1 MDLSGKVAIVTGA
14 SKGIG
19 RATVE
24 ALLARGASVAGW
36 GRTAPAGLVHDR
48 FLFFACDV
56 RDEHAVAE
64 AYTNTQRELGLD
76 IHVLVNNAGLGI
88 AGPVDGFDTDHWK
101 LMFDTNVHG
110 TFFCTRAVLP
120 QMKRQQ
126 LGHIVNI
133 ASIAGTT
140 GIENM
145 AGYCASKFAVRGFS
159 QSLFKEVRNDGIKV
173 TCLYPGSTQTN
184 FFDDIPGTTANDSM
198 MRPEDIASTIIYSLE
213 TPANFHIVDVE
224 MRPLQPKK
232 AK

>member
-1 MDLSGKVAIVTGA
+1 MDLTGKTAIVTGA

-24 ALLARGASVAGW
+24 ALLARGAAVAGW
-36 GRTAPAGLVHDR
+36 GRTAPEGLVHDQ
-48 FLFFACDV
+48 FQFFTCDV

-64 AYTNTQRELGLD
+64 AYANTVRELGPE

-88 AGPVDGFDTDHWK
+88 AGAIDGFASDDWK

-110 TFFCTRAVLP
+110 TFYCTRAVLP

-126 LGHIVNI
+126 QGHVVNI

-145 AGYCASKFAVRGFS
+145 AGYCATKFAVRGFS

-184 FFDDIPGTTANDSM
+184 FFDDMPGTPTNDSM
-198 MRPEDIASTIIYSLE
+198 MRPEDVAAAIIYSLE
-213 TPANFHIVDVE
+213 TPDNFLIVDVE

-232 AK
+232 K

>member
-1 MDLSGKVAIVTGA
+1 MDLTGKVAIITGA

-24 ALLARGASVAGW
+24 ALLARGAAVAGW
-36 GRTAPAGLVHDR
+36 GRTAPNGLTHER
-48 FLFFACDV
+48 FQFFECDV

-64 AYTNTQRELGLD
+64 AFTNTLRELGPE

-88 AGPVDGFDTDHWK
+88 AGPVDGFATEDWK
-101 LMFDTNVHG
+101 LIFDTNVHG
-110 TFFCTRAVLP
+110 TFFCSRAVLP

-126 LGHIVNI
+126 LGHIINI

-145 AGYCASKFAVRGFS
+145 AGYCATKFAVRGLS

-173 TCLYPGSTQTN
+173 TCLFPGSTQTN
-184 FFDDIPGTTANDSM
+184 FFDGIPGTAANDSM
-198 MRPEDIASTIIYSLE
+198 MSPADIAGFIVYSLE
-213 TPANFHIVDVE
+213 TPFNFHVVEAE

-232 AK
+232 

>member
-1 MDLSGKVAIVTGA
+1 MDLTGKVAIVTGA

-24 ALLARGASVAGW
+24 ALLARGAAVAGW
-36 GRTAPAGLVHDR
+36 GRSAPEGLVHDR
-48 FLFFACDV
+48 FQFFACDV
-56 RDEHAVAE
+56 RDEAAVAE
-64 AYTNTQRELGLD
+64 ALTNTVRELGPE

-88 AGPVDGFDTDHWK
+88 SGPVDGFKSEDWK

-110 TFFCTRAVLP
+110 TFFCSRAVLP

-126 LGHIVNI
+126 LGHIINI

-145 AGYCASKFAVRGFS
+145 AGYCATKFAVRGFS

-173 TCLYPGSTQTN
+173 TCISPGSTQTN
-184 FFDDIPGTTANDSM
+184 FFDDIPGATANDSM
-198 MRPEDIASTIIYSLE
+198 MSPVDIAGFIIYSLE
-213 TPANFHIVDVE
+213 TPFNFHVVEVE

-232 AK
+232 

>member
-1 MDLSGKVAIVTGA
+1 MDLTGKVAIVTGA

-24 ALLARGASVAGW
+24 ALLARGVTVAGW

-48 FLFFACDV
+48 FQFFECDV

-64 AYTNTQRELGLD
+64 ALTNTQRELGPD
-76 IHVLVNNAGLGI
+76 VHVLVNNAGLGI
-88 AGPVDGFDTDHWK
+88 AGSVDGFSSDDWR

-120 QMKRQQ
+120 LMKRQQ
-126 LGHIVNI
+126 LGHVVNI

-145 AGYCASKFAVRGFS
+145 AGYCATKFAVRGFS

-184 FFDDIPGTTANDSM
+184 FFDDIPGTAINDSM
-198 MRPEDIASTIIYSLE
+198 MRPEDIASAIVYSLE
-213 TPANFHIVDVE
+213 TPDNFLIVDME

-232 AK
+232 

>member
-1 MDLSGKVAIVTGA
+1 MDLTGKVAIVTGA
-14 SKGIG
+14 GKGIG

-24 ALLARGASVAGW
+24 ALLARGADVAGW
-36 GRTAPAGLVHDR
+36 GRTAPVGLVHDR
-48 FLFFACDV
+48 FQFFECDV

-64 AYTNTQRELGLD
+64 AYTNTLRELGPE
-76 IHVLVNNAGLGI
+76 IHLLVNNAGLGI
-88 AGPVDGFDTDHWK
+88 SGPTDGFASADWMR
-101 LMFDTNVHG
+101 MFDTNVHG

-145 AGYCASKFAVRGFS
+145 AGYCATKFAVRGFS
-159 QSLFKEVRNDGIKV
+159 QALFKEVRQDGIKV
-173 TCLYPGSTQTN
+173 TCLSPGSTQTN
-184 FFDDIPGTTANDSM
+184 FFDEIPGTTPNDSM
-198 MRPEDIASTIIYSLE
+198 MKPEDIAGAIIYSLE
-213 TPANFHIVDVE
+213 TPANFLIVDVE

-232 AK
+232 

>member
-1 MDLSGKVAIVTGA
+1 MDLTGKVAIVTGA

-24 ALLARGASVAGW
+24 ALLARGVTVAGW

-48 FLFFACDV
+48 FQFFECDV

-64 AYTNTQRELGLD
+64 ALTNTQRELGPNV
-76 IHVLVNNAGLGI
+76 HVLVNNAGLGI
-88 AGPVDGFDTDHWK
+88 AGSVDGFSSDDWR

-120 QMKRQQ
+120 LMKRQQ
-126 LGHIVNI
+126 LGHVVNI

-145 AGYCASKFAVRGFS
+145 AGYCATKFAVRGFS

-184 FFDDIPGTTANDSM
+184 FFDDIPGAAINDSM
-198 MRPEDIASTIIYSLE
+198 MRPEDIASAIVYSLE
-213 TPANFHIVDVE
+213 TPDNFLIVDME

-232 AK
+232 

>member
-1 MDLSGKVAIVTGA
+1 MDLTGKVAIVTGA

-24 ALLARGASVAGW
+24 ALLARGAAVAGW
-36 GRTAPAGLVHDR
+36 GRSAPEDLVHDR
-48 FLFFACDV
+48 FQFFACDV
-56 RDEHAVAE
+56 RDEVAVTE
-64 AYTNTQRELGLD
+64 ALTNTVRELGPE

-88 AGPVDGFDTDHWK
+88 SGPVDGFKSEDWK

-110 TFFCTRAVLP
+110 TFFCSRAVLP

-126 LGHIVNI
+126 LGHIINI

-145 AGYCASKFAVRGFS
+145 AGYCATKFAVRGFS

-173 TCLYPGSTQTN
+173 TCISPGSTQTN
-184 FFDDIPGTTANDSM
+184 FFDDIPGATANESM
-198 MRPEDIASTIIYSLE
+198 MSPVDIAGFIIYSLE
-213 TPANFHIVDVE
+213 TPFNFHVVEVE

-232 AK
+232 

>member
-1 MDLSGKVAIVTGA
+1 MDLTGKVAIITGA

-24 ALLARGASVAGW
+24 ALLARGAAVAGW
-36 GRTAPAGLVHDR
+36 GRTAPNGLTHER
-48 FLFFACDV
+48 FQFFECDV
-56 RDEHAVAE
+56 RDEHAVTE
-64 AYTNTQRELGLD
+64 AFTNTLRELGPE

-88 AGPVDGFDTDHWK
+88 AGPVDGFATEDWK

-110 TFFCTRAVLP
+110 TFFCSRAVLP

-126 LGHIVNI
+126 LGHIINI

-145 AGYCASKFAVRGFS
+145 AGYCATKFAVRGLS

-173 TCLYPGSTQTN
+173 TCLFPGSTQTN
-184 FFDDIPGTTANDSM
+184 FFDDIPGTAANDSM
-198 MRPEDIASTIIYSLE
+198 MSPTDIAGFIVYSLE
-213 TPANFHIVDVE
+213 TPFNFHVVEAE

-232 AK
+232 

>member
-1 MDLSGKVAIVTGA
+1 MDLTGKVAIVTGA

-24 ALLARGASVAGW
+24 ALLARGAAVAGW
-36 GRTAPAGLVHDR
+36 GRTAPADLVHDR
-48 FLFFACDV
+48 FQFFGCDV

-64 AYTNTQRELGLD
+64 AYTNTQRELGPE

-88 AGPVDGFDTDHWK
+88 AGPVDGFSSDDWR

-110 TFFCTRAVLP
+110 TFYCARAVLP

-145 AGYCASKFAVRGFS
+145 AGYCATKFAVRGFS

-184 FFDDIPGTTANDSM
+184 FFDAIPGTTANDSM
-198 MRPEDIASTIIYSLE
+198 MSPADIAGAIIYALE
-213 TPANFHIVDVE
+213 TPPNFHIVDVE

-232 AK
+232 

>member
-1 MDLSGKVAIVTGA
+1 MDLTGKVAIITGA

-24 ALLARGASVAGW
+24 ALLARGAAVAGW
-36 GRTAPAGLVHDR
+36 GRTAPNGLTHER
-48 FLFFACDV
+48 FQFFECDV

-64 AYTNTQRELGLD
+64 AFTNTLRELGPE

-88 AGPVDGFDTDHWK
+88 AGPVDGFATENWK

-110 TFFCTRAVLP
+110 TFFCSRAVLP

-126 LGHIVNI
+126 LGHIINI

-145 AGYCASKFAVRGFS
+145 AGYCATKFAVRGLS

-173 TCLYPGSTQTN
+173 TCLFPGSTQTN
-184 FFDDIPGTTANDSM
+184 FFDGIPGTAANDSM
-198 MRPEDIASTIIYSLE
+198 MSPADIAGFIVYSLE
-213 TPANFHIVDVE
+213 TPFNFHVVEAE

-232 AK
+232 

>member
-1 MDLSGKVAIVTGA
+1 MDLTGKVAIVTGA

-24 ALLARGASVAGW
+24 ALLARGAAVAGW
-36 GRTAPAGLVHDR
+36 GRSAPEGLVHDR
-48 FLFFACDV
+48 FQFFACDV
-56 RDEHAVAE
+56 RDEVAVAE
-64 AYTNTQRELGLD
+64 ALTNTVRELGPE

-88 AGPVDGFDTDHWK
+88 SGPVDGFKSEDWK

-110 TFFCTRAVLP
+110 TFFCSRAVLP

-173 TCLYPGSTQTN
+173 TCISPGSTQTN
-184 FFDDIPGTTANDSM
+184 FFDDIPGATANDSM
-198 MRPEDIASTIIYSLE
+198 MSPVDIAGFIVYSLE
-213 TPANFHIVDVE
+213 TPFNFHVVEVE

-232 AK
+232 

>member
-1 MDLSGKVAIVTGA
+1 MDLTGKVAIVTGA
-14 SKGIG
+14 SRGIG

-24 ALLARGASVAGW
+24 ALLARGAAVAGW
-36 GRTAPAGLVHDR
+36 GRSAPPGLGHDR
-48 FLFFACDV
+48 FQFFECDV
-56 RDEHAVAE
+56 RDEYAVAE
-64 AYTNTQRELGLD
+64 AYTNTQRELGAE

-88 AGPVDGFDTDHWK
+88 AGPVAGFSTDDWRR
-101 LMFDTNVHG
+101 MFDTNVHG
-110 TFFCTRAVLP
+110 TFYCARAVLP

-133 ASIAGTT
+133 ASIAGLT

-145 AGYCASKFAVRGFS
+145 AGYCATKFAVRGFS

-184 FFDDIPGTTANDSM
+184 FFDDIPGTTTNDSM
-198 MRPEDIASTIIYSLE
+198 MRPEDIASAIIYSLE

-232 AK
+232 

>member
-1 MDLSGKVAIVTGA
+1 MDLTGKVAIVTGA

-24 ALLARGASVAGW
+24 ALLARGAAVAGW
-36 GRTAPAGLVHDR
+36 GRTAPEGLVHDR
-48 FLFFACDV
+48 FQFFECDV

-64 AYTNTQRELGLD
+64 AYTNTQRELGPE

-88 AGPVDGFDTDHWK
+88 AGPVDGFSSDDWR

-110 TFFCTRAVLP
+110 TFFCARAVLP

-145 AGYCASKFAVRGFS
+145 AGYCATKFAVRGFS
-159 QSLFKEVRNDGIKV
+159 QSLFKEVRSDGIKV

-184 FFDDIPGTTANDSM
+184 FFDDIAGTTANDSM
-198 MRPEDIASTIIYSLE
+198 MSPADIAGVIIYSLE
-213 TPANFHIVDVE
+213 TPPNFHIVDVE

-232 AK
+232 

>member
-1 MDLSGKVAIVTGA
+1 MDLTGKVAIVTGA

-24 ALLARGASVAGW
+24 ALLARGAAVAGW
-36 GRTAPAGLVHDR
+36 GRSAPEGLVHDR
-48 FLFFACDV
+48 FHFFTCDV
-56 RDEHAVAE
+56 RDEVAVTE
-64 AYTNTQRELGLD
+64 ALTNTVRELGPE

-88 AGPVDGFDTDHWK
+88 SGPVDGFKSEDWK

-110 TFFCTRAVLP
+110 TFFCSRAVLP
-120 QMKRQQ
+120 QMKRPQ

-173 TCLYPGSTQTN
+173 TCISPGSTQTN
-184 FFDDIPGTTANDSM
+184 FFDDIPGATANDSM
-198 MRPEDIASTIIYSLE
+198 MSPVDIAGFIVYSLE
-213 TPANFHIVDVE
+213 TPFNFHVVEVE

-232 AK
+232 